1 MLFLDQSIELNDT
14 ELDIYNYITSHLDTV
29 VYMRIRDLAD
39 ATHVSTT
46 TILRF
51 CRRFKCNGFSEFRV
65 KLQLY
70 AEEQKRTRIDMSDE
84 TTYIDFLQRTASPE
98 FKGQVARAASVLRD
112 SELVLF
118 AGIGS
123 SGIIAEYGALYFS
136 SLFTLALHIEDPL
149 NHPFYHLSSKL
160 SDKICLVAIS
170 VEGENEDIIRYIHE
184 LKLQKCKIVSI
195 TNSAKSTIA
204 RLSDANISYYI
215 NKEMYQDANITSQLP
230 ALYTIE
236 CVAREIRTQ
245 LDKED
250 KPS

>member
-1 MLFLDQSIELNDT
+1 MLFLDKAIELNDT
-14 ELDIYNYITSHLDTV
+14 ELEIYNYITANLDKV

-39 ATHVSTT
+39 EVHVSTT

-51 CRRFKCNGFSEFRV
+51 CRKFKCNGYSEFRV

-70 AEEQKRTRIDMSDE
+70 AEKQKMAHIDMSDE
-84 TTYIDFLQRTASPE
+84 TTYIDFLKRTAQSE
-98 FKGQVARAASVLRD
+98 YKNQLQEAVTILRD

-118 AGIGS
+118 VGIGA
-123 SGIIAEYGALYFS
+123 SGVIAEYGALYFS

-160 SDKICLVAIS
+160 SDKICMIAIS
-170 VEGENEDIIRYIHE
+170 VEGENEDIIRYIHQ
-184 LKLQKCKIVSI
+184 LKTQKCKIVSI

-236 CVAREIRTQ
+236 SIAREIRTQ
-245 LDKED
+245 IDQEK
-250 KPS
+250 